1 MSGQKPPKEDVQ
13 QAEEKKNACYTV
25 RSLTKKLE
33 QTYYF
38 ALFFGKKTTFCCT
51 NNKLSPVI
59 TLHCKK
65 KSFDPARQIG
75 QQRIIREG

>member
-38 ALFFGKKTTFCCT
+38 ALFFGKK
-51 NNKLSPVI
+51 NNIL
-59 TLHCKK
+59 LYE
-65 KSFDPARQIG
+65 Q
-75 QQRIIREG
+75 